1 MLPLATG
8 LVGLSEGQFPV
19 NHQGHGWLLTGELWW
34 GLEELAFTFP
44 VKVAAYTL
52 PSLLRSQSF

>member
-8 LVGLSEGQFPV
+8 LVGLSEWQFAVNYQGQG
-19 NHQGHGWLLTGELWW
+19 QLLTGEAWW

-44 VKVAAYTL
+44 VKVAAYTPPL
-52 PSLLRSQSF
+52 LLRSQSF